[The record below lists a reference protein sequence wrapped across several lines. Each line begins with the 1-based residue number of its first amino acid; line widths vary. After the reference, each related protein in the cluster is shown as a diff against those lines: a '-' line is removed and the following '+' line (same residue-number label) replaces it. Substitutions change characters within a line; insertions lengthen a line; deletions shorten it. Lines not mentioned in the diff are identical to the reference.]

1 MNEIFLTS
9 DNFACELLNSKVIL
23 FGAGNMAVDFI
34 RKYGGLLQI
43 ANILDNDSQKWEST
57 LWDISVK
64 EPVKM
69 LESGYEN
76 YVVVV
81 CSRKYEDILDGL
93 KRYSYMKVYVYNP
106 EVDYIGE
113 IIHSEN
119 ASLLPQYNV
128 GYVPGVYDL
137 YHIGHLNL
145 LKKSKERCK
154 YLIVGVLT
162 DELVYHF
169 KKKYP
174 YIPFEERFEIIK
186 SIRYVDEVIEV
197 NFSNTVKM
205 DAWRQ
210 LKYDC
215 HFSGDDH
222 LADWDVP
229 LKALR
234 KVGSNMEF
242 FQYTKTTSSS
252 QIKKA
257 MNV

>member
-1 MNEIFLTS
+1 MKSIILTS
-9 DNFACELLNSKVIL
+9 ANFACELLNAKVVL
-23 FGAGNMAVDFI
+23 FGAGNVAVDFI
-34 RKYGGLLQI
+34 RKYGGQVQI
-43 ANILDNDSQKWEST
+43 AHIIDNDSQKWEGS
-57 LWDISVK
+57 LWDIPICEPSQILECENK
-64 EPVKM
+64 E
-69 LESGYEN
+69 
-76 YVVVV
+76 YVIVV
-81 CSRKYEDILDGL
+81 CCNKYESVLEDLA
-93 KRYSYMKVYVYNP
+93 KFPQVKVYVYNP
-106 EVDYIGE
+106 EIDYIDE
-113 IIHSEN
+113 IVHSEN
-119 ASLLPQYNV
+119 VNMLPKYKI

-145 LKKSKERCK
+145 LRKSKERCEH
-154 YLIVGVLT
+154 LIVGVLT

-186 SIRYVDEVIEV
+186 SIRYVDEVIRV
-197 NFSNTVKM
+197 DFTNTVKM

-252 QIKKA
+252 QIKKV